1 MIFLFWPWHIG
12 VFSPFTSPNPH
23 KDIPFFPLDISI
35 QTPPPSGLLL
45 MWTLFTYL
53 YIYLLFQPRRVFFH
67 KALLGCTARWAFPPA
82 RLLTSR
88 MPISTVVK
96 TQALCTPPAK
106 CWIRR
111 IMATSDF
118 HHRSVVYHPWSK
130 SPLTQ
135 FVHVHCKT
143 GCQTMVDRGGES
155 RLASEGE
162 QYMDSFKG
170 LVNNT

>member
-1 MIFLFWPWHIG
+1 MFFLPLHRLTHTKLFHSFRLIFQFKPPHRLDYYSCGPYLPIYIFIFCFSRD
-12 VFSPFTSPNPH
+12 VFSFTKPFWVARQGE
-23 KDIPFFPLDISI
+23 FF
-35 QTPPPSGLLL
+35 LLHICSQAACL
-45 MWTLFTYL
+45 
-53 YIYLLFQPRRVFFH
+53 
-67 KALLGCTARWAFPPA
+67 
-82 RLLTSR
+82 
-88 MPISTVVK
+88 STVVK